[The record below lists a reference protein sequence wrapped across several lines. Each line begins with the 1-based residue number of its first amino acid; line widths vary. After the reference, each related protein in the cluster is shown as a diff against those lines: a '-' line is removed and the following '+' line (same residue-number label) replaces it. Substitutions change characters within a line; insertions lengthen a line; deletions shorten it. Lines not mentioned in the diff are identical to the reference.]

1 MADSSKGLNIKVVIF
16 DWSGTISDDILPCY
30 NAGMRVRREFGLPN
44 MNLEEWKRNLAPTA
58 VDFFKREGVK
68 EDPYKIFKM
77 FSDFFA
83 EGPNRPKLFDD
94 AKEVLSFLKSR
105 GKTISIVSGHPHTHL
120 QDEVKIFGVGE
131 FLSSVFGS
139 VHDKA
144 EKLVEIAKRLGVK
157 PSEIAYVGDTT
168 HDIHAAKKAGV
179 HSIAITRGYQG
190 GEQLR
195 EEEPDFVIDSLEELK
210 DIII

>member
-1 MADSSKGLNIKVVIF
+1 MADSSKKLDVKVVIF
-16 DWSGTISDDILPCY
+16 DWSGTISNDILPCY
-30 NAGMRVRREFGLPN
+30 NAGMKVRREFGLPD
-44 MNLEEWKRNLAPTA
+44 MDLKEWKRNLAPTA

-83 EGPNRPKLFDD
+83 EGPNRPKLFED

-120 QDEVKIFGVGE
+120 QDEVKAFGLGE

-139 VHDKA
+139 VHDKT
-144 EKLVEIAKRLGVK
+144 EKLAEITKQLGVR

-168 HDIHAAKKAGV
+168 HDINAAKKAGV
-179 HSIAITRGYQG
+179 HSIAITRGYQEEG
-190 GEQLR
+190 QL
-195 EEEPDFVIDSLEELK
+195 EKEGPDLLIDSLEDLK
-210 DIII
+210 DIIV